1 MLRLLHVLVTEI
13 REYACQ
19 RKRRFKCKNWRK
31 KNCCMYEKS
40 DVHESLWSNSNNF
53 FTWALRSCLTV
64 SCTKT
69 SAKVLKSWTNLRF
82 FWSPAFSWTSN
93 SSNADSA
100 RITREILAPFSEAF
114 TSAWSKLRAGTF
126 IFSKVTFLVPS
137 CSLHEIWI
145 FFLERQ
151 EQNRRL
157 YCIVLDYW
165 FYIAT

>member
-1 MLRLLHVLVTEI
+1 MQKL
-13 REYACQ
+13 
-19 RKRRFKCKNWRK
+19 KK

-145 FFLERQ
+145 IFPGKTRTKKKAILYSVRLLILHCNISFSQFL
-151 EQNRRL
+151 RRK
-157 YCIVLDYW
+157 
-165 FYIAT
+165 